1 MGPSSSK
8 NKNIQISEI
17 ESLEEKLKIHKVKHN
32 LELGL
37 GISGMINEMGKIP
50 LHEYTK
56 NFTDESNV
64 KSTFISRYI
73 QFLIEFCDDL
83 QKLINKQ
90 YSNIEDHDEKI
101 KFLHEE
107 TQEENFLRTTKEM
120 HLDKIEIFSF
130 RSVNC
135 KSWLEETL
143 EYCKTHV
150 NSTLT
155 LREAILNEEFQIP
168 L

>member
-1 MGPSSSK
+1 MGPTTSK
-8 NKNIQISEI
+8 NKNIQLSEI
-17 ESLEEKLKIHKVKHN
+17 ESLEKKLKIHQVRHN
-32 LELGL
+32 LELGF
-37 GISGMINEMGKIP
+37 GISGMINNRDKIP
-50 LHEYTK
+50 FHEYTR
-56 NFTDESNV
+56 NLTDKSNIQ
-64 KSTFISRYI
+64 STFISRYI

-83 QKLINKQ
+83 QKLIKKQ

-101 KFLHEE
+101 KFLYEE
-107 TQEENFLRTTKEM
+107 TKEENFLKTTKEM
-120 HLDKIEIFSF
+120 YLDKIKIFSF
-130 RSVNC
+130 ESVNC
-135 KSWLEETL
+135 KSWLEKSL